1 MIEMFWLL
9 FSIYFTAGLLV
20 YVFYPINY
28 DNLIIEED
36 NSMTFIVKEYF
47 VVIKSEK
54 AGLIHF
60 NVN

>member
-9 FSIYFTAGLLV
+9 FSIYFTGGLLT

-36 NSMTFIVKEYF
+36 NSMTFRVTEYF